1 MSNENTTTAV
11 LAPTDERIAK
21 LEDAAKRA
29 AVIETK
35 YGADTIGAALCKA
48 NALATLRRLITP
60 EIMQQAVLP
69 LQGTRIGFLT
79 DRDND
84 RDGPYPEGVVKDAVI
99 EAMMAGVPLIGNR
112 FNILGKRFYLTR
124 EGVAF
129 KLDRFPGLTY
139 EITPAIPTDERPPEY
154 VRMPDGKSVLKKGE
168 ATVCVSVTWKVA
180 GADKEE
186 NCRLLSFRVSVNR
199 GMSTEA
205 VQGKA
210 WCRAAKWLWTKVSG
224 YDVAVTD
231 GEGVTIDVPAEDVT
245 PAPEPPPVKKHP
257 PSAATEKDRVLDA
270 IRKKQPHVNQP
281 PTTPDQIPE
290 DITAAMSSD
299 APEEIPGLDD

>member
-1 MSNENTTTAV
+1 MSNETTTTAV

-60 EIMQQAVLP
+60 EIMQQAILP
-69 LQGTRIGFLT
+69 LMGTRVGFLT
-79 DRDND
+79 DRDNERDSD
-84 RDGPYPEGVVKDAVI
+84 RYPDGVVKDAVI
-99 EAMMAGVPLIGNR
+99 EAFMAGVPLIGNR

-168 ATVCVSVTWKVA
+168 ATVSVSVTWKVA
-180 GADKEE
+180 GVDKEE
-186 NCRLLSFRVSVNR
+186 QCRFLSFRVSVNR

-231 GEGVTIDVPAEDVT
+231 GEGVTIDAEYSEVKPAE
-245 PAPEPPPVKKHP
+245 AAEKPPVRKP
-257 PSAATEKDRVLDA
+257 AAPAKTESDKVLDA
-270 IRKKQPHVNQP
+270 IRRKQPAVNEP
-281 PTTPDQIPE
+281 
-290 DITAAMSSD
+290 
-299 APEEIPGLDD
+299 PEEIPHIDDDIADCM

>member
-69 LQGTRIGFLT
+69 LMGTRVGFLT
-79 DRDND
+79 DKDND
-84 RDGPYPEGVVKDAVI
+84 RDGPYPEGIVKDAII

-139 EITPAIPTDERPPEY
+139 EISPSIPSDEKEPEF
-154 VRMPDGKSVLKKGE
+154 VRLPSGKTMTKKGE
-168 ATVCVSVTWKVA
+168 ATVSVSVTWKVA
-180 GADKEE
+180 GVDKEE
-186 NCRLLSFRVSVNR
+186 QFRFLSFRVSVNR

-231 GEGVTIDVPAEDVT
+231 GEGVTIDAEYTEKPAE
-245 PAPEPPPVKKHP
+245 AAEKPPVRKL
-257 PSAATEKDRVLDA
+257 AAPAKTESDKVLDA
-270 IRKKQPHVNQP
+270 IRRKQPAVNEP
-281 PTTPDQIPE
+281 
-290 DITAAMSSD
+290 
-299 APEEIPGLDD
+299 PEEIPHIDDDIAACM

>member
-1 MSNENTTTAV
+1 MSNETTTTAV

-69 LQGTRIGFLT
+69 LMGTRVGFLT
-79 DRDND
+79 DRDNS
-84 RDGPYPEGVVKDAVI
+84 REGPYPEGVVKDAVI

-112 FNILGKRFYLTR
+112 FNILGMHFYLTK
-124 EGVAF
+124 EGIEF
-129 KLDRFPGLTY
+129 KLNHFPGLTY
-139 EITPAIPTDERPPEY
+139 EITPSIPFDEKPPEY
-154 VRMPDGKSVLKKGE
+154 IRMPDGKSILKKGE
-168 ATVCVSVTWKVA
+168 ATVSVSVTWKVA
-180 GADKEE
+180 GKDKEE
-186 NCRLLSFRVSVNR
+186 NSRLLSFRVSVNR

-210 WCRAAKWLWTKVSG
+210 WCRAGKWLWTKVSG

-231 GEGVTIDVPAEDVT
+231 GDGVTIDAEYSEVKPAE
-245 PAPEPPPVKKHP
+245 AAEKPPVRKP
-257 PSAATEKDRVLDA
+257 AAPAKTESDKVLDA
-270 IRKKQPHVNQP
+270 IRAKAPRENGRPEPEP
-281 PTTPDQIPE
+281 PIQHIDD
-290 DITAAMSSD
+290 DIAKC
-299 APEEIPGLDD
+299 L

>member
-1 MSNENTTTAV
+1 MSNETTTTAV

-60 EIMQQAVLP
+60 EIMQQAILP
-69 LQGTRIGFLT
+69 LMGTRIGFLT
-79 DRDND
+79 DKDND

-99 EAMMAGVPLIGNR
+99 EAFMDGVPLIGNR

-124 EGVAF
+124 EGIAF

-231 GEGVTIDVPAEDVT
+231 GEGVTIDAEYSEVKPAE
-245 PAPEPPPVKKHP
+245 AAEKPPVRKP
-257 PSAATEKDRVLDA
+257 AAPAKTESDKVLDA
-270 IRKKQPHVNQP
+270 IRRKQPAVNEP
-281 PTTPDQIPE
+281 
-290 DITAAMSSD
+290 
-299 APEEIPGLDD
+299 PEEIPHIDDITACM

>member
-1 MSNENTTTAV
+1 MSNETTTTAV

-48 NALATLRRLITP
+48 HALASLRRLITP

-69 LQGTRIGFLT
+69 LMGTKIGFLT
-79 DRDND
+79 DRDAD
-84 RDGPYPEGVVKDAVI
+84 RDGPYPEAVVKDAVI
-99 EAMMAGVPLIGNR
+99 EAFMAGVPLIGNR

-139 EITPAIPTDERPPEY
+139 EISPSIPTDERPPEY

-168 ATVCVSVTWKVA
+168 ATVRVSVTWKVA
-180 GADKEE
+180 GVDKEE

-231 GEGVTIDVPAEDVT
+231 GEGVTIDAEYSEVKPADAAEK
-245 PAPEPPPVKKHP
+245 PPVRKP
-257 PSAATEKDRVLDA
+257 AAPAKTEADKVLDA
-270 IRKKQPHVNQP
+270 IRRKQPAVNE
-281 PTTPDQIPE
+281 PT
-290 DITAAMSSD
+290 
-299 APEEIPGLDD
+299 EEIPHIDDDVAKCL